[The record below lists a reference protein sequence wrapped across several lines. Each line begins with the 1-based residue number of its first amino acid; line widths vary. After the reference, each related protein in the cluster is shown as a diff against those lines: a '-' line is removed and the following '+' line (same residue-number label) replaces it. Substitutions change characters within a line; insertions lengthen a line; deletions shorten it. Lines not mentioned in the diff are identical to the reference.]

1 MIILRSDEEIGQIR
15 EAGRIVALVL
25 DKLRMSAKPG
35 IETRE
40 LDRIALEETLKNKGL
55 PAFKDYKGYPANV
68 CISINEAVVHGIPDA
83 RKIKDGDIVSMDVGV
98 KCGNYFADAAI
109 TVGVGNVKEQARKLI
124 KVTEES
130 LYRGIEN
137 ARPGKR
143 LSDISASVQE
153 CVEKSGFSVVRSFV
167 GHGIGE
173 RIHEEPE
180 IPNFGKPNKGPRL
193 ESGMIL
199 AIEPMV
205 NEGSYEVEILDDGW
219 TAVTKDRKLS
229 AHFEHTI
236 AVRNGAAEI
245 LTTLTK
251 DDRNR

>member
-15 EAGRIVALVL
+15 KAGLIVALVL
-25 DKLRMSAKPG
+25 DKLKNCAKPG
-35 IETRE
+35 VETRE
-40 LDRIALEETLKNKGL
+40 LDRIALEEILKNKGL
-55 PAFKDYKGYPANV
+55 PAFKDYKGYPANICV
-68 CISINEAVVHGIPDA
+68 SINEGVVHGIPS
-83 RKIKDGDIVSMDVGV
+83 KEKLKDGDIVSIDVGV

-109 TVGVGNVKEQARKLI
+109 TVGAGAVSDAARKLM

-143 LSDISASVQE
+143 LSDISANVQE
-153 CVEKSGFSVVRSFV
+153 CVEANGFSVVRSFV

-173 RIHEEPE
+173 KIHEEPE

-205 NEGSYEVEILDDGW
+205 NEGGCEVEILDDGW
-219 TAVTKDRKLS
+219 TAVTKDRLLS
-229 AHFEHTI
+229 AHFEHTV
-236 AVRNGAAEI
+236 AVRDGSAEI
-245 LTTLTK
+245 LTAL
-251 DDRNR
+251 

>member
-15 EAGRIVALVL
+15 KAGLIVALVF
-25 DKLRMSAKPG
+25 DKLAALARPG

-40 LDRIALEETLKNKGL
+40 LDRIALEEILRNNGI
-55 PAFKDYKGYPANV
+55 PAFKDYKGYPANI
-68 CISINEAVVHGIPDA
+68 CISINEGIVHGIPSE
-83 RKIKDGDIVSMDVGV
+83 RKLRDGDIVSMDVGV
-98 KCGNYFADAAI
+98 KYGGFFADAAI
-109 TVGVGNVKEQARKLI
+109 TVGVGTVSETARKLMN
-124 KVTEES
+124 VTRES
-130 LYRGIEN
+130 LYRGIAN
-137 ARPGKR
+137 AKPGRR
-143 LSDISASVQE
+143 LSDISANIQE
-153 CVEKSGFSVVRSFV
+153 CVESNGFSVVRSFV

-173 RIHEEPE
+173 KLHEEPE
-180 IPNFGKPNKGPRL
+180 IPNFGKPDKGPRL

-205 NEGSYEVEILDDGW
+205 NEGSHEIEILDDGW

-245 LTTLTK
+245 LTAL
-251 DDRNR
+251 

>member
-15 EAGRIVALVL
+15 KAGLIVALVL
-25 DKLRMSAKPG
+25 DKIKKSLKPG
-35 IETRE
+35 IETRK
-40 LDRIALEETLKNKGL
+40 LDLIALEEILKNKGL
-55 PAFKDYKGYPANV
+55 PAFKDYKGYPANICV
-68 CISINEAVVHGIPDA
+68 SVNEGVVHGIPSK
-83 RKIKDGDIVSMDVGV
+83 RKLKDGDIVSIDVGV
-98 KCGNYFADAAI
+98 KCGNFFADAAI
-109 TVGVGNVKEQARKLI
+109 TVGVGAVSDLAERLM

-130 LYRGIEN
+130 LYSGIEN

-143 LSDISASVQE
+143 LSDISANVQG
-153 CVEKSGFSVVRSFV
+153 CVEKNGFSVVRSFV

-173 RIHEEPE
+173 KIHEEPE

-205 NEGSYEVEILDDGW
+205 NEGSAEVEILDDGW
-219 TAVTKDRKLS
+219 TAVTKDRSLS

-236 AVRNGAAEI
+236 AVRDGAAEI
-245 LTTLTK
+245 LTAL
-251 DDRNR
+251 

>member
-15 EAGRIVALVL
+15 KAGLIVALVL
-25 DKLRMSAKPG
+25 DKLKMRAKPG
-35 IETRE
+35 IETKE
-40 LDRIALEETLKNKGL
+40 LDRIALEEILKKKGL

-68 CISINEAVVHGIPDA
+68 CISINEGVVHGIPSA
-83 RKIKDGDIVSMDVGV
+83 RKLKDGDIVSIDVGV
-98 KCGNYFADAAI
+98 KCGNFFADAAI
-109 TVGVGNVKEQARKLI
+109 TVGVGTVSDAARKLM

-137 ARPGKR
+137 AVPGKR
-143 LSDISASVQE
+143 LSDISANIQE
-153 CVEKSGFSVVRSFV
+153 CVETNGFSVVRSFV

-173 RIHEEPE
+173 KIHEEPE
-180 IPNFGKPNKGPRL
+180 IPNFGRRNLGPRL

-205 NEGSYEVEILDDGW
+205 NEGGHEVEVLEDGW
-219 TAVTKDRKLS
+219 TAVTKDRSLS

-236 AVRNGAAEI
+236 AVRDGGAEI
-245 LTTLTK
+245 LTAL
-251 DDRNR
+251 

>member
-1 MIILRSDEEIGQIR
+1 MIILRSDEEIGHIR
-15 EAGRIVALVL
+15 KAGRIVALVL
-25 DKLRMSAKPG
+25 DKLRRYAKVG
-35 IETRE
+35 VETAK
-40 LDRIALEETLKNKGL
+40 LDRIALEETLKNGGL
-55 PAFKDYKGYPANV
+55 PAFKDYKGYPANICV
-68 CISINEAVVHGIPDA
+68 SINEGVVHGIPSA
-83 RKIKDGDIVSMDVGV
+83 RKVKDGDIVSIDVGV
-98 KCGNYFADAAI
+98 KCGNYFADAAM
-109 TVGVGNVKEQARKLI
+109 TVGVGRISAEALKLM

-137 ARPGKR
+137 ARPAKR

-153 CVEKSGFSVVRSFV
+153 YVEKNGFSVVRAFV

-173 RIHEEPE
+173 KIHEEPE
-180 IPNFGKPNKGPRL
+180 IPNFGSPGKGPRL

-205 NEGSYEVEILDDGW
+205 NEGGHGIEILDDGW

-236 AVRNGAAEI
+236 AVRAGGPEI
-245 LTTLTK
+245 LTAL
-251 DDRNR
+251 

>member
-15 EAGRIVALVL
+15 KAGLIVALVL
-25 DKLRMSAKPG
+25 GKLKVCAKPG
-35 IETRE
+35 IETKE
-40 LDRIALEETLKNKGL
+40 LDRMALEEILKNRGL
-55 PAFKDYKGYPANV
+55 PAFKDYKGYPANICV
-68 CISINEAVVHGIPDA
+68 SVNEGVVHGIPSA
-83 RKIKDGDIVSMDVGV
+83 RRLKDGDIVSIDVGV
-98 KCGNYFADAAI
+98 KSGNFFADAAI
-109 TVGVGNVKEQARKLI
+109 TVGVGRIGEQAQRLM

-143 LSDISASVQE
+143 LSDISANIQKCAE
-153 CVEKSGFSVVRSFV
+153 TNGFSVVRSFV

-173 RIHEEPE
+173 KIHEEPE
-180 IPNFGKPNKGPRL
+180 IPNFGKPDKGPRL

-205 NEGSYEVEILDDGW
+205 NEGGHEIEILDDGW

-236 AVRNGAAEI
+236 AVRDGAAEI
-245 LTTLTK
+245 LTAL
-251 DDRNR
+251 

>member
-1 MIILRSDEEIGQIR
+1 MIILRSDEEIAQIR
-15 EAGRIVALVL
+15 KAGLVVALVL
-25 DKLRMSAKPG
+25 DKLKKRAKPG

-40 LDRIALEETLKNKGL
+40 LDRIALEEILKNRAL
-55 PAFKDYKGYPANV
+55 PAFKDYKGYPANI
-68 CISINEAVVHGIPDA
+68 CISVNEVVVHGIPGT
-83 RKIKDGDIVSMDVGV
+83 RRLKDGDIVSMDVGV
-98 KCGNYFADAAI
+98 KSGTFFADAAI
-109 TVGVGNVKEQARKLI
+109 TVGVGKVGEEARRLV

-137 ARPGKR
+137 AKPGKR

-153 CVEKSGFSVVRSFV
+153 CVESNGFSVVRSFV

-173 RIHEEPE
+173 KIHEEPE
-180 IPNFGKPNKGPRL
+180 IPNYGKPDKGPRL

-205 NEGSYEVEILDDGW
+205 NEGSYEVEILEDGW

-236 AVRNGAAEI
+236 AVRDGGAEI
-245 LTTLTK
+245 LTAL
-251 DDRNR
+251 